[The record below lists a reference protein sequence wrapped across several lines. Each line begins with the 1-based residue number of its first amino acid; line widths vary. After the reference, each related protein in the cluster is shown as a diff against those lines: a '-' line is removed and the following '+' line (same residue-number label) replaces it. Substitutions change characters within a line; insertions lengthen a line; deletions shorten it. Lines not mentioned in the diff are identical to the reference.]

1 MTNKFIYIKA
11 ITLNS
16 RFICLLI
23 LAYFVMSIFCV
34 SAWADKEIPIE
45 LPKTEGSKNFDLEIG
60 QINSQGVNLFKQNN
74 YDQAVSKFN
83 KAVNLANQL
92 RSPGKGILY
101 YNLAL
106 SLHESGKNK
115 QAVKSFYSARRFA
128 RGNERILKSELLKLY
143 ECGLNPSV
151 LCEAKVPLSM
161 NIEGSN

>member
-1 MTNKFIYIKA
+1 MMNKCNYIQA
-11 ITLNS
+11 QTLNR
-16 RFICLLI
+16 RFMCVLFLT
-23 LAYFVMSIFCV
+23 YFVVSIFSV
-34 SAWADKEIPIE
+34 SAWAEIETPIE

-60 QINSQGVNLFKQNN
+60 QINSQGVNLFKQK
-74 YDQAVSKFN
+74 DFEQAVAKFN

-106 SLHESGKNK
+106 SLHESGQNE

-128 RGNERILKSELLKLY
+128 RGNERILRSELLKLY

-151 LCEAKVPLSM
+151 ICEEKVPLSM
-161 NIEGSN
+161 NIEGSH

>member
-1 MTNKFIYIKA
+1 
-11 ITLNS
+11 
-16 RFICLLI
+16 
-23 LAYFVMSIFCV
+23 MSMFCV
-34 SAWADKEIPIE
+34 SAWADKETPID

-60 QINSQGVNLFKQNN
+60 QINSDGVNLFNQKN
-74 YDQAVSKFN
+74 YDQAVAKFN

-106 SLHESGKNK
+106 SLHESGNNE

-128 RGNERILKSELLKLY
+128 RGNERILKSQLLKLY

-151 LCEAKVPLSM
+151 LCETKVPLSM
-161 NIEGSN
+161 NIEGSD